1 MTFTLDQL
9 RIASVFERK
18 LARAKEAG
26 RKARRD
32 KTPLEKNPY
41 TNRGGGRAYY
51 RAWRSGWLELAS

>member
-1 MTFTLDQL
+1 MTFTQ
-9 RIASVFERK
+9 K
-18 LARAKEAG
+18 LAKAKEAG
-26 RKARRD
+26 RQARRA